1 MIKNL
6 EELEKDIPSDV
17 FQKVKELIDMK
28 KNGHGKD
35 NVKEIPVL
43 DKQFKETFDRYHDLV
58 IEKKNKGGKAYGRNF
73 LKSITPRINYQK
85 CKMNLI

>member
-43 DKQFKETFDRYHDLV
+43 DIQFKETFDRYHDLV
-58 IEKKNKGGKAYGRNF
+58 IEKKIKEEKPMDVTF
-73 LKSITPRINYQK
+73 LNQLLQE
-85 CKMNLI
+85 LIIKNAK

>member
-58 IEKKNKGGKAYGRNF
+58 IEKKIKEEKSMDVTF
-73 LKSITPRINYQK
+73 LNQLLQE
-85 CKMNLI
+85 LIIKNAK

>member
-43 DKQFKETFDRYHDLV
+43 DKYFKETFDRYYDLG
-58 IEKKNKGGKAYGRNF
+58 IEKKIKEEKPMDVTF
-73 LKSITPRINYQK
+73 LNQLLQE
-85 CKMNLI
+85 LIIKNAK

>member
-58 IEKKNKGGKAYGRNF
+58 IEKKIKEEKPMDVTF
-73 LKSITPRINYQK
+73 LNQLLQE
-85 CKMNLI
+85 LIIKNAK

>member
-43 DKQFKETFDRYHDLV
+43 DKYFKESFDRYHDLG
-58 IEKKNKGGKAYGRNF
+58 IEKKIKEEKPMDVTF
-73 LKSITPRINYQK
+73 LNQLLQE
-85 CKMNLI
+85 LIIKNAK

>member
-58 IEKKNKGGKAYGRNF
+58 IEKKNKGEKPMDVTF
-73 LKSITPRINYQK
+73 LNQLLQE
-85 CKMNLI
+85 LIIKNAK

>member
-17 FQKVKELIDMK
+17 FQKVKELIEMK

-43 DKQFKETFDRYHDLV
+43 DKQFKEIFDRYHDLV
-58 IEKKNKGGKAYGRNF
+58 IEKKIKEEKPMDVTF
-73 LKSITPRINYQK
+73 LNQLLQE
-85 CKMNLI
+85 LIIKNAK